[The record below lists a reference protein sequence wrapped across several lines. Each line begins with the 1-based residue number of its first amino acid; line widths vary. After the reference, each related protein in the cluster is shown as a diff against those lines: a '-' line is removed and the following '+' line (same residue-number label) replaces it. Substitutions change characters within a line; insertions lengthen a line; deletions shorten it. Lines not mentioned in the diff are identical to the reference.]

1 MKKRIFGANILIAP
15 PILFGNLCFLI
26 AFMTPIELVFFAFLV
41 SLYAVAMLSKVD
53 YNSAIVGQIDFEGVP
68 SDVVDAIIE
77 TNSRGDYVN
86 WAVIM
91 LLGRSRSLSQ
101 SEITRALKECGIV
114 MTQPAIVKYLGKL
127 EELNI
132 IRSAETNYTKNYR
145 LSERGN
151 GVLKTI
157 KQVLPQRFF
166 WYVIRNNIGFRKMPE
181 Y

>member
-1 MKKRIFGANILIAP
+1 MRRRILGAVILIAP
-15 PILFGNLCFLI
+15 PILFANLGFLI
-26 AFMTPIELVFFAFLV
+26 NYRSAIEVVFFAFLV

-53 YNSAIVGQIDFEGVP
+53 YNSTIVEQIDFDDAP
-68 SDVVDAIIE
+68 LDVVDAITE

-86 WAVIM
+86 CAVIM
-91 LLGRSRSLSQ
+91 LLGRSRNLSQ
-101 SEITRALKECGIV
+101 SEITRALKEKGVV

-127 EELNI
+127 EERNMML
-132 IRSAETNYTKNYR
+132 SVETNYTKNYS
-145 LSERGN
+145 LSEKGN

>member
-1 MKKRIFGANILIAP
+1 MKKRIFGATILIAP

-26 AFMTPIELVFFAFLV
+26 DFKTPIELVFFAFLV

-53 YNSAIVGQIDFEGVP
+53 YNSTLVGQVDFDDAP
-68 SDVVDAIIE
+68 SDVVDPITE
-77 TNSRGDYVN
+77 TNSRGEYVN
-86 WAVIM
+86 WAVITI
-91 LLGRSRSLSQ
+91 LGRNRNLSQ
-101 SEITRALKECGIV
+101 SEITRALKEGGIV

-132 IRSAETNYTKNYR
+132 ILSVETNYTKNYR
-145 LSERGN
+145 LSEKGN
-151 GVLKTI
+151 CVLKTI

-166 WYVIRNNIGFRKMPE
+166 WHVIRNNIGFRKMPE